1 MNEFEKELNF
11 VKKIYKDII
20 YEYSVIQINDKQ
32 IYIKH
37 LSDLD
42 LANIHE
48 RYSTHLEEA
57 KKKGLLEEKQ
67 KLDLLDEKNI
77 WSKSKEEEIK
87 KIKDDLNLNNDTKKK
102 LLIKS
107 QIDQINNKNK
117 DLEESL
123 FKLEKER
130 AEILGITAEEYSLRK
145 ANEYLIYLSF
155 YKNKNF
161 DPFFDSEEDFFNL
174 ELEELT
180 KYAFL
185 YQKYLNA
192 FSLSN
197 LKKLAVSNFF
207 MNIFFLS
214 ENNPFTF
221 FGKSISKL
229 THHQVNLFTLART
242 YKYTLERTGEVPPTS
257 LESLQDLVDWYEGK
271 NITINNKLKDNNKEF
286 TGKTY
291 VGATKEEIKKMI
303 DSKDEIVDLDEES
316 KKHGGD
322 LSFDQILKIHGVK

>member
-20 YEYSVIQINDKQ
+20 YEYSTIQLNNQD

-37 LSDLD
+37 LTDLD

-48 RYSTHLEEA
+48 KYSSHLEEA
-57 KKKGLLEEKQ
+57 KKKGLLEEQQ

-77 WSKSKEEEIK
+77 WKKSKEEEIK
-87 KIKDDLNLNNDTKKK
+87 KIKDEINLNNDTKRKLLINSQIEQINSKNKELEKK
-102 LLIKS
+102 LLDI
-107 QIDQINNKNK
+107 
-117 DLEESL
+117 
-123 FKLEKER
+123 EKER
-130 AEILGITAEEYSLRK
+130 SEVIGMTAEDYALRK

-155 YKNKNF
+155 CKNKDF
-161 DPFFDSEEDFFNL
+161 CPYFESEEDFFNL
-174 ELEELT
+174 EIEELT
-180 KYAFL
+180 KYAYL
-185 YQKYLNA
+185 YQKYLSI

-242 YKYTLERTGEVPPTS
+242 YKYTLERTGEVPPNS
-257 LESLQDLVDWYEGK
+257 LNSLQELVDWYEGK
-271 NITINNKLKDNNKEF
+271 NLNISNKIKEDNKEF

-303 DSKDEIVDLDEES
+303 SPKDEIVDLEQES
-316 KKHGGD
+316 KKHGGN